1 MHLFDQAIALEPLGG
16 GVFRGHTSERYWN
29 FVSPFGGI
37 TAAVLLNAMLR
48 SPQRLGDP
56 LTLTVNFAG
65 PISAG
70 AFTVAASPLRTT
82 RTTQHW
88 AAQLTQ
94 GEDLQPLASAVAV
107 FAQRRTTWNL
117 TEATPPDVGGPEACD
132 QYLPFPNLRWP
143 TMYDMRY
150 VRGQVMAENQ
160 DSLTYSWIRD
170 AQPRGLDYAS
180 LTAMCDAFFPRIFLR
195 RAHLVPIGTVSLN
208 IYFHLDS
215 ATLAEQGTDAVL
227 AVARANV
234 FSQGYFDQE
243 GQAWDSGK
251 RLLATTHQV
260 VWYKE

>member
-1 MHLFDQAIALEPLGG
+1 MLCSP
-16 GVFRGHTSERYWN
+16 ER
-29 FVSPFGGI
+29 I
-37 TAAVLLNAMLR
+37 
-48 SPQRLGDP
+48 GDP
-56 LTLTVNFAG
+56 LTLTVNYAA
-65 PISAG
+65 PIREG
-70 AFTVAASPLRTT
+70 AFAVAAQPLRST

-94 GEDLQPLASAVAV
+94 ADDPQPLATAVSV
-107 FAQRRTTWNL
+107 FAVRRTTWNL
-117 TEATPPDVGGPEACD
+117 TEATPPDVGRPDDSE

-150 VRGQVMAENQ
+150 VRGELAAENS

-180 LTAMCDAFFPRIFLR
+180 LTAICDAFFPRIFLR

-208 IYFHLDS
+208 IYFHADDTTMS
-215 ATLAEQGTDAVL
+215 EQGTDAVL

-243 GQAWDSGK
+243 GQVWG
-251 RLLATTHQV
+251 RNRQLLATTHQV

>member
-29 FVSPFGGI
+29 FVSPFCGI

-94 GEDLQPLASAVAV
+94 GEDLQPLA
-107 FAQRRTTWNL
+107 
-117 TEATPPDVGGPEACD
+117 
-132 QYLPFPNLRWP
+132 
-143 TMYDMRY
+143 
-150 VRGQVMAENQ
+150 
-160 DSLTYSWIRD
+160 
-170 AQPRGLDYAS
+170 
-180 LTAMCDAFFPRIFLR
+180 
-195 RAHLVPIGTVSLN
+195 
-208 IYFHLDS
+208 
-215 ATLAEQGTDAVL
+215 
-227 AVARANV
+227 
-234 FSQGYFDQE
+234 
-243 GQAWDSGK
+243 
-251 RLLATTHQV
+251 
-260 VWYKE
+260 